1 VNLPNLIT
9 SMRIGCV
16 PLLLWILSGS
26 HLHGWQGRQEL
37 AAAAVFLLAVLS
49 GAVDGR
55 LARRTRRVTPLGTLL
70 SPLAEKLLQA
80 SAFIAMVRFAPA
92 MLPAW
97 MAVLIVGREFLVSG
111 LRAVAEQEHMQLTIH
126 DLGHGKTA
134 LQTVT
139 VLGLLLAHAW
149 PRWQIAGVSLSGA
162 AVAEGV
168 LWALLGLSVIS
179 ASVYFRSFWM
189 EALQQSRRG
198 TTGASAAPP
207 AGGSSGMA

>member
-9 SMRIGCV
+9 LTRIGSV

-26 HLHGWQGRQEL
+26 HLHGWHGRQEL
-37 AAAAVFLLAVLS
+37 AAAAVFLLAVAS

-55 LARRTRRVTPLGTLL
+55 LARRTRSVTPLGTLL
-70 SPLAEKLLQA
+70 SPLAEKLLLA
-80 SAFIAMVRFAPA
+80 SAVIAMVRFAPE

-97 MAVLIVGREFLVSG
+97 MAVLIVGREFLVAG

-134 LQTVT
+134 LQTLT
-139 VLGLLLAHAW
+139 VCGLLVAHAW
-149 PRWQIAGVSLSGA
+149 PRWQIDGIAVSGTAL
-162 AVAEGV
+162 AEGI
-168 LWALLGLSVIS
+168 LWLLLGLSVIS

-189 EALQQSRRG
+189 EALEQRRRN
-198 TTGASAAPP
+198 AA
-207 AGGSSGMA
+207 G